1 VVATNEG
8 SVGRSTVPGGP
19 YRVMVVDDSVVV
31 RGFVRRWLEE
41 DPDIKVIAAVGNGAL
56 AVKEVEKNPPEVI
69 VLDIEM
75 PEMDGLTALPLLVKA
90 IPDVK
95 VVMSSTLTLRNAEIS
110 LEALAK
116 GAADYVAK
124 PTTSKDM
131 QGSDGFRNELREK
144 VKVHGAARR
153 RAGRVPA
160 PLAQPGTAPPLARPT
175 TLATAKGLQPT
186 SLYAGEEVKLRPA
199 ALFRPDI
206 LAIGSSTGGPQAL
219 FAVFG
224 ALKTQVNIPVLIT
237 QHMPPTFTAILAE
250 HIKRASGANVA
261 EAKDGEPIVPGRV
274 YVAPGDYHMLAVNEG
289 GRKIIR
295 LNQEKPE
302 NFCRPAVDPMFR
314 SIAAAYGSK
323 VLGVVLTGMGSD
335 GFRGGQVLVN
345 AGGVVI
351 AQDEATSVV
360 WGMPGAAAT
369 GGICSAVLPIDQIAP
384 AILRVVGGGPL

>member
-1 VVATNEG
+1 VAASVEG
-8 SVGRSTVPGGP
+8 SVGRSAVPGGP
-19 YRVMVVDDSVVV
+19 YRVMLVDDSAVV

-41 DPDIKVIAAVGNGAL
+41 DPDIKVIASVGNGAL

-90 IPDVK
+90 VPDVK

-110 LEALAK
+110 LEALSK

-124 PTTSKDM
+124 PTTAKDM

-144 VKVHGAARR
+144 VKAHGAARR
-153 RAGRVPA
+153 RAGRMPA
-160 PLAQPGTAPPLARPT
+160 PLAQPGAAPPLARPT
-175 TLATAKGLQPT
+175 TLPSQKSGQPA
-186 SLYAGEEVKLRPA
+186 SLYGGTEIKLRPA
-199 ALFRPDI
+199 VLFRPDV

-219 FAVFG
+219 FTVFG
-224 ALKTQVNIPVLIT
+224 ALKTQVKIPVLIT
-237 QHMPPTFTAILAE
+237 QHMPPTFTAILAD
-250 HIKRASGANVA
+250 HIKRASGADAA
-261 EAKDGEPIVPGRV
+261 EAKDGEPILPGRI
-274 YVAPGDYHMLAVNEG
+274 YVAPGDYHMLAANEG
-289 GRKIIR
+289 GRRIIR

-314 SIAAAYGSK
+314 SVAATYGSK

-335 GFRGGQVLVN
+335 GFRGGQVLTG
-345 AGGVVI
+345 AGGTVI

-360 WGMPGAAAT
+360 WGMPGAVAT
-369 GGICSAVLPIDQIAP
+369 GGICSAVLPVDQIAP

>member
-1 VVATNEG
+1 
-8 SVGRSTVPGGP
+8 
-19 YRVMVVDDSVVV
+19 
-31 RGFVRRWLEE
+31 
-41 DPDIKVIAAVGNGAL
+41 
-56 AVKEVEKNPPEVI
+56 
-69 VLDIEM
+69 
-75 PEMDGLTALPLLVKA
+75 
-90 IPDVK
+90 
-95 VVMSSTLTLRNAEIS
+95 
-110 LEALAK
+110 
-116 GAADYVAK
+116 
-124 PTTSKDM
+124 
-131 QGSDGFRNELREK
+131 
-144 VKVHGAARR
+144 
-153 RAGRVPA
+153 
-160 PLAQPGTAPPLARPT
+160 
-175 TLATAKGLQPT
+175 
-186 SLYAGEEVKLRPA
+186 
-199 ALFRPDI
+199 
-206 LAIGSSTGGPQAL
+206 
-219 FAVFG
+219 
-224 ALKTQVNIPVLIT
+224 
-237 QHMPPTFTAILAE
+237 MPPTFTAILAE